1 MKKLKRR
8 KKKVET
14 MLLILLH
21 PIQEKL
27 MQKRYERDRVAEEG
41 KLKSKYNTSRK
52 ACTYLGV
59 YQACRR
65 ILAEQ

>member
-1 MKKLKRR
+1 
-8 KKKVET
+8 

-27 MQKRYERDRVAEEG
+27 MQKRYERDRVAEER

-59 YQACRR
+59 YQVCRR